1 MRANKEKGLKARIS
15 EFKQVKSYMTETD
28 LTPGTAG
35 NLKRMVRDFK
45 KTGVYPPAWGMVLFG
60 FEICL
65 LSSEDQYRRQQV
77 ILFYANWLF
86 ERGRE

>member
-45 KTGVYPPAWGMVLFG
+45 KTGVYPPAWGMQ
-60 FEICL
+60 CL
-65 LSSEDQYRRQQV
+65 PWS
-77 ILFYANWLF
+77 
-86 ERGRE
+86 